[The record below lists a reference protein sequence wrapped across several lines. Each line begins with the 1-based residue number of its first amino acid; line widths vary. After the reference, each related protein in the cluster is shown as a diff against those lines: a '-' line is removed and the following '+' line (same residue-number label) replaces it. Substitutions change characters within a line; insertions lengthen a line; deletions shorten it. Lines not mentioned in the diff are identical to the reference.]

1 MKMSSQKL
9 SPETVNLIAEEL
21 ARGKYKSEDEVVREG
36 VKALIERREAS
47 EGIRR
52 GLADMKAGRMRS
64 RKAFDKAFRK
74 RNGLA

>member
-1 MKMSSQKL
+1 MSSRKL
-9 SPETVNLIAEEL
+9 SPDTVKLIAEEL

-36 VKALIERREAS
+36 VKALIERREAV

-64 RKAFDKAFRK
+64 RKEFDKAFRK

>member
-1 MKMSSQKL
+1 MSIRKL
-9 SPETVNLIAEEL
+9 SPKTTKLIAEEL
-21 ARGKYKSEDEVVREG
+21 KRGKYKSEDEVVQEG
-36 VKALIERREAS
+36 VKALIERREAI

-52 GLADMKAGRMRS
+52 GLVDMKAGRMRS